1 MPSRSSNDRY
11 RPVTGASRNVGMP
24 PRSRNHRPP
33 ATPDTPTAAPAS
45 SLDAPLAISRQNRRS
60 TSRRSE
66 GAPGDFIGDRPVSSF
81 IHPAGPPIN
90 TSAIEVLRRPVESA
104 QYLSLRYSERLAAI
118 EALPSVGSR
127 GDSYDN
133 ALAESFH
140 GLFKTEC
147 IHRDGPWQGL
157 ADVELATCGYVSW
170 FNAARL
176 HSACGGRPPAE
187 FEAAYHRAQPPGRD
201 AERVA

>member
-1 MPSRSSNDRY
+1 
-11 RPVTGASRNVGMP
+11 MP
-24 PRSRNHRPP
+24 PKRQPSALPL
-33 ATPDTPTAAPAS
+33 PT
-45 SLDAPLAISRQNRRS
+45 LTIKNRAVD
-60 TSRRSE
+60 E
-66 GAPGDFIGDRPVSSF
+66 Q
-81 IHPAGPPIN
+81 
-90 TSAIEVLRRPVESA
+90 ESIRGG
-104 QYLSLRYSERLAAI
+104 QYLALRYSERLAAI
-118 EALPSVGSR
+118 EAVASVGSK